1 MQQLRVCRAH
11 GIARVLMANQLVGR
25 QAIAYVLDEIA
36 RDPAFEFYALADSA
50 AGVEILARA
59 VRGANPGRPLN
70 LLLECGVE
78 GGRTGCRSIEEALA
92 VARRVAD
99 ARPHLRLAGIEGYEG
114 SIPGGSTAEKEQNI
128 ARFVGFMGDVARECA
143 RQALLDADPIL
154 LSAGGSAYFD
164 MVTALP
170 RSLAGRATQIVIR
183 SGCYLTHDSDAY
195 AQAAQRMRERMPA
208 LAALGEG
215 SARRAGGMGV
225 RSIASRARARDPDD
239 GQARRFA

>member
-1 MQQLRVCRAH
+1 MH
-11 GIARVLMANQLVGR
+11 
-25 QAIAYVLDEIA
+25 D
-36 RDPAFEFYALADSA
+36 
-50 AGVEILARA
+50 
-59 VRGANPGRPLN
+59 
-70 LLLECGVE
+70 
-78 GGRTGCRSIEEALA
+78 
-92 VARRVAD
+92 
-99 ARPHLRLAGIEGYEG
+99 PHLRLAGIEGYEG
-114 SIPGGSTAEKEQNI
+114 SMPGASESEKEQNI

-195 AQAAQRMRERMPA
+195 AQAARADARADAGAGGARRRV
-208 LAALGEG
+208 
-215 SARRAGGMGV
+215 ARRARGVGV
-225 RSIASRARARDPDD
+225 RAIASRARARDPDD